1 MDKLFK
7 FPVKLPWNR
16 KPAQDIE
23 EALSHVPAS
32 LTRLPF
38 LKNQSFFYREEDL
51 VALEQ
56 LLITEGRPTSRVVLQ
71 GPDGIGKSELVVTFC
86 YQHAADFARIDWF
99 QASAA
104 SAYRDGTTIYEVP
117 PVEDGESAIEPQ
129 KRLIVL
135 EDVNDPD
142 VLRAW
147 VKKLPKVRLLITS
160 TCTDWPGDLKVKTHT
175 LERFHRSESIQLLRQ
190 TASRLEKASDTELD
204 RLAACLCDLPLAVTL
219 VGRFLA
225 NRPRLSVN
233 ETLTQI
239 IDASAK
245 LPEPVALWARES
257 TMACA
262 DGVAALF
269 WLLQQELS
277 GRTGHFSQHLLLYAS
292 FCAPG
297 RPIPTRLL
305 RTATGMSPDDFA
317 PVLRRLA
324 ELGLL
329 TETIHGQMIHPLL
342 AEFTRLSEAKDQRCL
357 EALITAAAEMGVA
370 ANQTEE
376 PQDDADLW
384 VHLHYI
390 ASHADLCKFEHAS
403 SLWNNLGYH
412 WWKAGELRTAKTC
425 LQRGLKIDEEILGED
440 NPEIATSANN
450 LGRVL
455 FDLHDLQGAKECFNR
470 AMMID
475 EKAYSG
481 LYPGVAQDAE
491 NLGRVQFEL
500 EEYPAALST
509 FQKALYIYEN
519 AYGYGPKHIAVSHVA
534 SSIGQVFKEMDR
546 LGEARQAYEK
556 ALMVDEWVYGPV
568 NIKIAENLYA
578 LGRLQRDMG
587 DFQAALVTFERLL
600 NIQEM
605 TYGEEHELLAPTLN
619 SLGLTL
625 QDNGILTRARDCF
638 ERAMAIDEAIYGLDH
653 VNIARDANNL
663 GSVMRDLGN
672 LAEARKYF
680 ERALKINVL
689 IYGKDHPHIATNT
702 NNLARVLYSLGE
714 LEEAR
719 HGFERVLLIDE
730 KTYGTRSLEVATDL
744 NNLGIIANDL
754 RLFTEARPLFERA
767 LGIFA
772 DKLPAEHSKIL
783 KARKYLER
791 AKRKISTGSL
801 TDKIE

>member
-16 KPAQDIE
+16 NSAQDVE
-23 EALSHVPAS
+23 ENLSNVPAS
-32 LTRLPF
+32 LARLPF
-38 LKNQSFFYREEDL
+38 LKNKSFSYREEDL
-51 VALEQ
+51 VSLEQ
-56 LLITEGRPTSRVVLQ
+56 RIITEGRSTTRLVVQ
-71 GPDGIGKSELVVTFC
+71 GPDGIGKTELLVTFC
-86 YQHAADFARIDWF
+86 YQHADDFARIDWF
-99 QASAA
+99 QAA
-104 SAYRDGTTIYEVP
+104 SMVDYRDGTAIYEVP
-117 PVEDGESAIEPQ
+117 VTEHGDTVEPQ

-135 EDVNDPD
+135 EDVNDPEI
-142 VLRAW
+142 LRAW
-147 VKKLPKVRLLITS
+147 IKKLPKVRLLITS
-160 TCTDWPGDLKVKTHT
+160 TCTDWPGDLKVKVHT
-175 LERFHRSESIQLLRQ
+175 LERLHRSESISLLRQ
-190 TASRLEKASDTELD
+190 TASRLNKASDAELE
-204 RLAACLCDLPLAVTL
+204 RLAACLCDLPLAITL

-225 NRPRLSVN
+225 THSRLTVS

-239 IDASAK
+239 IDASAN
-245 LPEPVALWARES
+245 LPESVSNWAKES
-257 TMACA
+257 LIPCA

-269 WLLQQELS
+269 SLLLKELS
-277 GRTGHFSQHLLLYAS
+277 GRTGHCSRNVLSYAS
-292 FCAPG
+292 YCIPG

-305 RTATGMSPDDFA
+305 RSAIGMKPDEFT
-317 PVLRRLA
+317 PLLRRLV

-329 TETIHGQMIHPLL
+329 TETIYGPMIHPLL
-342 AEFTRLSEAKDQRCL
+342 AEFIRLSEGKDGKSL
-357 EALITAAAEMGVA
+357 ETLATAAAEIGVSE
-370 ANQTEE
+370 NQSND
-376 PQDDADLW
+376 PQDDPSLW
-384 VHLHYI
+384 GHIRVI
-390 ASHADLCKFEHAS
+390 AGYAEQYKNEHAS

-412 WWKAGELRTAKTC
+412 WWKLGELHTAKAC
-425 LQRGLKIDEEILGED
+425 LQRGLKIDEIILGDEHPD
-440 NPEIATSANN
+440 IATSASN

-455 FDLHDLQGAKECFNR
+455 FDLHDFQGAKDCFTR

-491 NLGRVQFEL
+491 NLGQVLFEL
-500 EEYPAALST
+500 GDYPSALVT
-509 FQKALYIYEN
+509 FQKALDIYEN
-519 AYGYGPKHIAVSHVA
+519 AYGYGPKHLAVSHV
-534 SSIGQVFKEMDR
+534 SSCIGQVLKEMDH
-546 LGEARQAYEK
+546 LTEARQAYEK
-556 ALMVDEWVYGPV
+556 ALAVDEWVYGPV

-587 DFQAALVTFERLL
+587 DFQAALISFERLL

-605 TYGEEHELLAPTLN
+605 TYGEEHESLAPTLN

-638 ERAMAIDEAIYGLDH
+638 ERALKIDETIYGHNH
-653 VNIARDANNL
+653 VNIARDSNNL

-680 ERALKINVL
+680 ERALKINEQ
-689 IYGKDHPHIATNT
+689 IYGADHPHIATNT

-719 HGFERVLLIDE
+719 HAFERVLAVDE
-730 KTYGTRSLEVATDL
+730 KTYGPRSLEVATDL

-754 RLFTEARPLFERA
+754 RMFSEARPLFERA
-767 LGIFA
+767 LEIFA
-772 DKLPAEHSKIL
+772 EKLPSEHSKIL

-801 TDKIE
+801 TNKID